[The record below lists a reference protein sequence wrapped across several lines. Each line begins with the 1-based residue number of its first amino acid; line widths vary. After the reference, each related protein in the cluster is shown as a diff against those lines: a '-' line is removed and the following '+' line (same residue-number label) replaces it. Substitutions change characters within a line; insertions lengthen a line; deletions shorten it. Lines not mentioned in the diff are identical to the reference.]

1 MAAPRGRIFGFSPRQ
16 VMDYS
21 GVIFV
26 LFLFGLALWWIVRSA
41 LRRRALRKQVT
52 QLTGRVYALEQD
64 LKTLSKLV
72 SGLAKHAVTPE
83 EEPVMTG
90 EQTTGTAPPPT
101 IEQFTKPSYAP
112 RADLTVLPA
121 STPAPAKET
130 AAPETIAS
138 EAEAAVPAPQRSP
151 SIPTA
156 RARPQP
162 PEAVQGPATEL
173 HTPASRPP
181 GFPTLGQAKSIL
193 NLEETLGANWLNKL
207 GIAIFVI
214 GVAALSGSRA
224 AGSRACGQDRGG
236 MRYRRY
242 LAGRRSL
249 LREERAV
256 PHPSARR
263 HWRRLGANLL
273 YAYAMYHVPA
283 SHVLSSQ

>member
-1 MAAPRGRIFGFSPRQ
+1 
-16 VMDYS
+16 MDYS

-26 LFLFGLALWWIVRSA
+26 LFLFGLALWWMVRSA
-41 LRRRALRKQVT
+41 GRQRALRKQVT

-151 SIPTA
+151 ST
-156 RARPQP
+156 RA
-162 PEAVQGPATEL
+162 L
-173 HTPASRPP
+173 
-181 GFPTLGQAKSIL
+181 
-193 NLEETLGANWLNKL
+193 
-207 GIAIFVI
+207 
-214 GVAALSGSRA
+214 
-224 AGSRACGQDRGG
+224 
-236 MRYRRY
+236 
-242 LAGRRSL
+242 
-249 LREERAV
+249 
-256 PHPSARR
+256 
-263 HWRRLGANLL
+263 
-273 YAYAMYHVPA
+273 
-283 SHVLSSQ
+283 